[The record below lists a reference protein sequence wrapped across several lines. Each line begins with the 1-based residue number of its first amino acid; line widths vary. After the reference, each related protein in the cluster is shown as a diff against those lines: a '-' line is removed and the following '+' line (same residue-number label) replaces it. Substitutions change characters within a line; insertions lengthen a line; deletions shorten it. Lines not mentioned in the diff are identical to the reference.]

1 MRTPLGQ
8 WKGIWL
14 RRSSMSWCRVKQQ
27 ETFAGKRGMFDLQ
40 NTSHVQ
46 AVWPWFV
53 HHSAHTWEFNLMNPQ
68 SSRAGSRNEP
78 LNNGDVDVRWFNQT
92 CTCTEESASP
102 YCTYRILYV
111 QVEIW
116 YDPSPVPFPPAHPPP
131 KGCVA
136 VDAPGPRMAG
146 QRILKCRHRSTGC
159 FKMCSVPFSKGL
171 CPNIRCAQLWPVSIV
186 SIGNINSPVI
196 HQWFTSD
203 SPVIH
208 QWI

>member
-1 MRTPLGQ
+1 MIQPNMHMYRRIGQ
-8 WKGIWL
+8 
-14 RRSSMSWCRVKQQ
+14 
-27 ETFAGKRGMFDLQ
+27 
-40 NTSHVQ
+40 
-46 AVWPWFV
+46 PY
-53 HHSAHTWEFNLMNPQ
+53 
-68 SSRAGSRNEP
+68 
-78 LNNGDVDVRWFNQT
+78 
-92 CTCTEESASP
+92 CTI
-102 YCTYRILYV
+102 CTYRILYV

-203 SPVIH
+203 SPVNLGKNHSQPRKIWPAFAAAAIAR
-208 QWI
+208 QAGRSMSSAWWLNEQ